1 MAKLIRIFLLA
12 LIGIFVQFG
21 FLGTVGAVLLKLL
34 ILAGIAYEL
43 YDLWRSESDSA
54 ADERYVPEESEQ
66 EEDALQEPL
75 PFFDIVRV
83 NLKNLLDFDGQYSE
97 FLKEQFSLI
106 WNLILPHN
114 GYIFYQG
121 AKDTLRL
128 IYKRNRPGV
137 IGTLSQGVPPLFD
150 FVRKQQ
156 GILIENN
163 LQEANHILPFYGA
176 DSFRPQSF
184 LAFVTDFN
192 GGERLYWIF
201 DADSADFFN
210 HEDEAALHVLNRNVK
225 LMLTLAM
232 QKKSLSGNLQ
242 ENAQQLRFAQQ
253 LNGCSKLEEGL
264 ETLADFLVQQFE
276 ASKLTI
282 AVKSNNDKAIIKKA
296 VGIEDPF
303 KEGYEFSLDEGLN
316 GWVILKNKPYL
327 IENIDKGDYFIP
339 RFTRTE
345 KTNYGLRAFLSV
357 PLHVDGQAAGLI
369 TLEDKREN
377 IFTKD
382 DKERLKQY
390 SDIFSLSLKR
400 FNTENT
406 IGG

>member
-21 FLGTVGAVLLKLL
+21 FLGAVGAVLLKLL

-43 YDLWRSESDSA
+43 YDIWRSESA
-54 ADERYVPEESEQ
+54 AEQDERDFSENTEQ
-66 EEDALQEPL
+66 EEEALQEPL

-83 NLKNLLDFDGQYSE
+83 NLKTLLDFNGQYLD

-106 WNLILPHN
+106 WNLTLPHN
-114 GYIFYQG
+114 GYIFYQSSG
-121 AKDTLRL
+121 DALRL

-137 IGTLSQGVPPLFD
+137 IGTLTQGIPPLFD
-150 FVRKQQ
+150 FIRKQQ
-156 GILIENN
+156 GVLIENN
-163 LQEANHILPFYGA
+163 LLNANHILPFYGA
-176 DSFRPQSF
+176 DSFTPQSF

-192 GGERLYWIF
+192 SGERLYWIF
-201 DADSADFFN
+201 DADSSDFFN
-210 HEDEAALHVLNRNVK
+210 HEDKATLHVINRNVR
-225 LMLTLAM
+225 LMLNLAM
-232 QKKSLSGNLQ
+232 QKKSLTGNLQ
-242 ENAQQLRFAQQ
+242 ENAQQLKFAQQ
-253 LNGCSKLEEGL
+253 LNGCTKLDEGL

-276 ASKLTI
+276 ATKLTI
-282 AVKSNNDKAIIKKA
+282 AVKSDNDKAMIKKA

-303 KEGYEFSLDEGLN
+303 KEGFEFTLDEGLN

-327 IENIDKGDYFIP
+327 IDNIDKGDYFIP

-357 PLHVDGQAAGLI
+357 PLHVNGEAVGLI

-377 IFTKD
+377 NFTKD

-390 SDIFSLSLKR
+390 SEIFSLSLKR
-400 FNTENT
+400 FMNENP